1 MVEMR
6 NQNQK
11 NNFPGTYREQCM
23 ELNSVKTGKV
33 TLEVIVIVAGQNK
46 DESAVVPDVC
56 TPRRSSHCQDF
67 I

>member
-1 MVEMR
+1 
-6 NQNQK
+6 
-11 NNFPGTYREQCM
+11 M

-33 TLEVIVIVAGQNK
+33 TLEVIVIVAVQNK